1 VFITEHEVRAALT
14 YETLIPA
21 IRHALLDYSAGHVV
35 QPLLL

>member
-21 IRHALLDYSAGHVV
+21 IRQALLDCSAGLVV